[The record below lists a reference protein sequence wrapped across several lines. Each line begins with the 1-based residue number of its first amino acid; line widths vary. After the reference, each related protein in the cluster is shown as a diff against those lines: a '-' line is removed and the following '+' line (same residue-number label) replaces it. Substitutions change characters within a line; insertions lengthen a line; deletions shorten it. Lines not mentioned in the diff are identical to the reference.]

1 MDIALNSLASNSVY
15 HLMTQTIVPRPIAWV
30 LSENSDS
37 THNLAPFS
45 YFNAV
50 CSDPPLL
57 MISMGKK
64 PDGSAKDTGA
74 NLALGQHCVVH
85 IAHTQ
90 QAELVSATAAT
101 LAYGESETTQNDI
114 PLIKQGSWPLKRI
127 ENAPIAY
134 LCKVHSRQ
142 EMGNTPQLL
151 IFLEALSLYIDDT
164 AVSEEKGRIKVDA
177 LAIDPLAR
185 LGANQYAK
193 LGNVFSKIRPD

>member
-1 MDIALNSLASNSVY
+1 MDIELNSLASNSVY

-30 LSENSDS
+30 LTENNDN

-64 PDGSAKDTGA
+64 PDGSAKDTGV

-90 QAELVSATAAT
+90 QAELVSASAAT
-101 LAYGESETTQNDI
+101 LAYGESETKHNNI
-114 PLIKQGSWPLKRI
+114 SLVKHSNWPLKRV
-127 ENAPIAY
+127 EDAPIAY

-142 EMGNTPQLL
+142 EIGNTPQQL

-164 AVSEEKGRIKVDA
+164 AVSEENERIKVDA

-185 LGANQYAK
+185 LGANQYAN